1 MITLEVEPR
10 SQHNEFA
17 NTVPTEV
24 WRVTSTMPEVKSR
37 RLSTSNGRANQTVKL
52 AWIATLILLLSP
64 PTWAG
69 GSHKRHSTAPTPA
82 EPDYVFALATAN
94 RFLHAWRMGDFETG
108 MVLLS
113 DRVRH
118 SQDPERV
125 EQFFSGDAGRA
136 FEIARGRRNR
146 GRYRFEIVL
155 VTVAGSRARRRLSEI
170 IVINAGKN
178 DWVVDKLP

>member
-1 MITLEVEPR
+1 MSPC
-10 SQHNEFA
+10 A
-17 NTVPTEV
+17 CC
-24 WRVTSTMPEVKSR
+24 STR
-37 RLSTSNGRANQTVKL
+37 GLSTAIKRTSIVLTL
-52 AWIATLILLLSP
+52 AWAAAVMLPVPLP
-64 PTWAG
+64 MWAG
-69 GSHKRHSTAPTPA
+69 ASNKHHSSAPTTA
-82 EPDYVFALATAN
+82 DPDYVFALATAN
-94 RFLHAWRMGDFETG
+94 RFLHAWQMGDFETG

-118 SQDPERV
+118 SQNPEKV

-155 VTVAGSRARRRLSEI
+155 VTVAGSRARRRRSEI